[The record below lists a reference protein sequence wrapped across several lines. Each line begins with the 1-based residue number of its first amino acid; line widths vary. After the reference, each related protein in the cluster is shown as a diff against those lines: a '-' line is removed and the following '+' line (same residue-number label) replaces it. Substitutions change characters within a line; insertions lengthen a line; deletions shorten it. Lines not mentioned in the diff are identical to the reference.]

1 MEYTTTLSKLILPEY
16 GRNIQKL
23 VNNAVMIE
31 DKEERQKYIEGVI
44 NLMGRMYPYLRELQD
59 FKHKLWDHLL
69 IMSEFK
75 LAEDSPYPLTDLLPG
90 IEKPAKIPYKS
101 KSFKYKHFGRNM
113 VEMLNYAAKL
123 EDGDEKILLTAL
135 LANHMKKLFLTWS
148 KDIVDDD
155 YIFKM
160 IKEMT
165 SDKLEV
171 DKSIV
176 LSDSGQLVSKQPT
189 YNKKKKRK

>member
-1 MEYTTTLSKLILPEY
+1 MEYTTTQDKLILPEY

-23 VNNAVMIE
+23 VNNAVLIE
-31 DKEERQKYIEGVI
+31 DNEERKKYIDGVI
-44 NLMGRMYPYLRELQD
+44 NLMARMYPYLKELQD

-69 IMSEFK
+69 IMSDFK
-75 LAEDSPYPLTDLLPG
+75 LANDSPFPIIDALPG
-90 IEKPAKIPYKS
+90 NVKPIKIPYKS
-101 KSFKYKHFGRNM
+101 KDFKYKHFGRNM

-123 EDGDEKILLTAL
+123 EDGEEKILLTAL

-165 SDKLEV
+165 ENKLEV

-176 LSDSGQLVSKQPT
+176 LSDSGQLVTKQQT
-189 YNKKKKRK
+189 FKKRKRK

>member
-1 MEYTTTLSKLILPEY
+1 MEYTTTQDKLILPEY

-23 VNNAVMIE
+23 VNNAVLIE
-31 DKEERQKYIEGVI
+31 DNEERKKYIDGVI
-44 NLMGRMYPYLRELQD
+44 NLMARMYPYLKELQD

-69 IMSEFK
+69 IMSDFK
-75 LAEDSPYPLTDLLPG
+75 LANDSPFPIIDALPG
-90 IEKPAKIPYKS
+90 NVKQIKIPYKS
-101 KSFKYKHFGRNM
+101 KDFKYKHFGRNM

-123 EDGDEKILLTAL
+123 EDGEEKILLTAL

-165 SDKLEV
+165 ENKLEV

-176 LSDSGQLVSKQPT
+176 LSDSGQLVTKQQT
-189 YNKKKKRK
+189 FKKRKRK

>member
-1 MEYTTTLSKLILPEY
+1 MEYTTTQNKLILPEY

-23 VNNAVMIE
+23 VNNAVLIE
-31 DKEERQKYIEGVI
+31 DNEERKKYIDGVI
-44 NLMGRMYPYLRELQD
+44 NLMARMYPYLKELQD

-69 IMSEFK
+69 IMSDFK
-75 LAEDSPYPLTDLLPG
+75 LAGDSPFPFTDALPPVD
-90 IEKPAKIPYKS
+90 KPAKMPYKS
-101 KSFKYKHFGRNM
+101 KDFKYKHFGRNM

-123 EDGDEKILLTAL
+123 ENGEEKILLTAL

-165 SDKLEV
+165 DDKLEV

-176 LSDSGQLVSKQPT
+176 LSDSGQLVTKQQIH
-189 YNKKKKRK
+189 KKRKHK